1 MIACSNNMQYSA
13 SPGWCELKSKLK
25 SLLAVAFSLQL
36 SVALGQTSAGFPGI
50 SLESRTIRNQAKVE
64 ELFERHEYVRA
75 HFIYRNELALIGDKY
90 AQYMV
95 GFMYLTGKGVQE
107 DAVMASAWYRLAA
120 ERQAPEFVVAR
131 NRLMTAFDA
140 VDAGRSDEAYL
151 GLRLQYSDLVL
162 LLGLVRKDLAKLN
175 ETMTGSCL
183 SVRSRP
189 VAIINPRLGHVVS
202 GDHYFRQIRKRLQ
215 LRLDFI
221 TDRLDVDKVDTDL
234 DADELSALQQQ
245 VMRYLQTVDNR

>member
-1 MIACSNNMQYSA
+1 MIACSNNMPYSA

-95 GFMYLTGKGVQE
+95 GFMYLTSKGVQE

-175 ETMTGSCL
+175 ETMTGSRL

-189 VAIINPRLGHVVS
+189 LAIINPRLGHVVS